1 MPVVGFHQARRP
13 RQTPGERL
21 RRDLS
26 WPRPGGI
33 ILSLA
38 GATLVITGAVAL
50 TPAGA
55 PGDPS
60 SPLSVASTTPVSSN
74 TSRPPSTASPTRAT
88 VSPSA
93 ASATAT
99 RPRPFVAGSAMD
111 SAIQRL
117 FAAGNVTAL
126 DPALLNIEN
135 PESPLVLVNKRRPL
149 IPASFVPPDLVTP
162 GIPSGSGEPVLVRA
176 EAGAAAERMFAAAA
190 AAGVSINVKSSYRS
204 FTLQVQLYNS
214 YVAEKGVAAAD
225 TTSARPGYS
234 EHQTGLAIDI
244 GDGNA
249 GAACDFNSCFADTAA
264 AQWVAAHGAD
274 YGFVVRYRPGA
285 ESETGYLPEP
295 WHLRYL
301 GIAVAQDMA
310 NQGIHSYEA
319 YLGLPGAPGYE

>member
-13 RQTPGERL
+13 RQTPRERL
-21 RRDLS
+21 RRDVS

-38 GATLVITGAVAL
+38 GAALVITGAVSL
-50 TPAGA
+50 GPAGT
-55 PGDPS
+55 PGEPS
-60 SPLSVASTTPVSSN
+60 SPPILESTTPATSN
-74 TSRPPSTASPTRAT
+74 TSTAPSTASPTQAG

-93 ASATAT
+93 VFPSAT
-99 RPRPFVAGSAMD
+99 PRTPIVAGSAMD

-117 FAAGNVTAL
+117 FAGGNASPLEPGLL
-126 DPALLNIEN
+126 DIAN

-149 IPASFVPPDLVTP
+149 NPAEFSPPDLVTP
-162 GIPSGSGEPVLVRA
+162 AIASGSGEPVLIRA
-176 EAGAAAERMFAAAA
+176 EAAAAAEHMFAAAA
-190 AAGVSINVKSSYRS
+190 AEGVSINVKSSYRS
-204 FTLQVQLYNS
+204 FAVQVQLYNS

-249 GAACDFNSCFADTAA
+249 GTACDFNSCFADTAA
-264 AQWVAAHGAD
+264 AKWVAAHGAE
-274 YGFVVRYRPGA
+274 YGFVVRYQPGT

-301 GIAVAQDMA
+301 GIAVARDMA
-310 NQGIHSYEA
+310 GQGIGSYEA